1 MVPEKER
8 LAIEMGAKRLRVDVQ
23 KAARCG
29 RLAGGRAVQETHFR
43 VIYGLHVFASFIPL
57 NSERPKAPASWRG
70 NRPFCLRKTSSGSG
84 GSSIARAAGPKPG
97 ARPALRRRSRR
108 S

>member
-43 VIYGLHVFASFIPL
+43 VIYGLHVFASVISADF
-57 NSERPKAPASWRG
+57 RASWDPERQRRNAQALPG
-70 NRPFCLRKTSSGSG
+70 TPSESDESS
-84 GSSIARAAGPKPG
+84 AEAAAPRSPD
-97 ARPALRRRSRR
+97 RPAPRRRRSG